1 MIFPVAISCVS
12 VNYRNMICINMF
24 LMSFLL
30 PFVPVTLQAETVYIK
45 NSLLVGLHED
55 KSIDSAILKV
65 LPTGTAL
72 EVLKRED
79 DFVKVR
85 SPKGVAGWISK
96 SYLMANDPDKN
107 QSTDATASAAQAR
120 IRELEAEVQNIK
132 MQHGKTQQ
140 ARTEQQLEQSI
151 NSDETTKLKI
161 ENEKLRQ
168 QINSDKL
175 KSGELQAKLAELK
188 NLISQNGSNKGL
200 TDKIKLLTE
209 KNTQL
214 EDEIKQFQQDRKI
227 AKPFVDDL
235 DVYNPVILSVIALLL
250 GLLIGIILMDWRA
263 RQRHG
268 GLRF

>member
-1 MIFPVAISCVS
+1 MIFPVSISCIS
-12 VNYRNMICINMF
+12 VHYRNMICRNMV

-30 PFVPVTLQAETVYIK
+30 PFIPVTLQAETVYIK
-45 NSLLVGLHED
+45 DSLLVGLHEE

-72 EVLKRED
+72 EVLKREN
-79 DFVKVR
+79 DFVNVR

-96 SYLMANDPDKN
+96 SYLMANDPNKN

-132 MQHGKTQQ
+132 MQQGKTQQ
-140 ARTEQQLEQSI
+140 ARPEQQLEQSI
-151 NSDETTKLKI
+151 NSDEIAKLKI
-161 ENEKLRQ
+161 ENEKLKQ
-168 QINSDKL
+168 QINSNKL
-175 KSGELQAKLAELK
+175 KSGESQAKLAELK

-214 EDEIKQFQQDRKI
+214 EDKIKQLQQGRKI

-235 DVYNPVILSVIALLL
+235 DIHNPVILSGIALLL

-263 RQRHG
+263 RRRHG